1 MAADESGGDGVA
13 VRETHRGVLERP
25 PPFGPI
31 RDDPPDAV
39 PHTAGEAGVPA
50 GVDGRSRG
58 SRAARIHGPGER
70 GVAGS
75 GLGAPGGG
83 GAGHGGGA
91 GASRPPRRFWAPPSG
106 PPPRAPPP
114 APPSPTSPPP

>member
-1 MAADESGGDGVA
+1 MAADESGGDGMA

-39 PHTAGEAGVPA
+39 PHTVGEAGVPA

-70 GVAGS
+70 GVAGTW
-75 GLGAPGGG
+75 LGGSRGRGAGYGGG
-83 GAGHGGGA
+83 GGRPA
-91 GASRPPRRFWAPPSG
+91 RPPRWR
-106 PPPRAPPP
+106 P
-114 APPSPTSPPP
+114 ATTARH

>member
-1 MAADESGGDGVA
+1 MAADESGGDGMA

-39 PHTAGEAGVPA
+39 PHTVGEAGVPA

-58 SRAARIHGPGER
+58 SRAARIHEPGEK

-75 GLGAPGGG
+75 GLGASGWR

-91 GASRPPRRFWAPPSG
+91 GPSATPTGCRPAPMG
-106 PPPRAPPP
+106 PPPRLRPPRPPP
-114 APPSPTSPPP
+114 PP